1 MTTRQSTFSAGL
13 IENIPHLRR
22 YARSLTRDAQQSD
35 DLVQDCLDRAWSRM
49 SQWRDDTNLRTWLFT
64 IMHNLYVNG
73 VRRSKRQG
81 GWDDYDP
88 HHTPDPR
95 QTGQESMIQMR
106 DLELALSKL
115 SDDQRE
121 ILMLV
126 CVEGLR
132 YEAVAEIL
140 GIPQGTVMSRL
151 HRARDALRRTL
162 EGGEPM
168 KLRRIK

>member
-1 MTTRQSTFSAGL
+1 
-13 IENIPHLRR
+13 
-22 YARSLTRDAQQSD
+22 
-35 DLVQDCLDRAWSRM
+35 M

-81 GWDDYDP
+81 GWGDYDP

-115 SDDQRE
+115 SDYQRE

-168 KLRRIK
+168 KLRGIK